1 MRKALFITVLT
12 TVSLGLVGCEIAKT
26 ANNNAMNRIIN
37 TASTTLKADDVTTSA
52 NSAITTVK
60 ADTAAIFESSAE
72 AAMPMK
78 NASNVDKDNTADWK
92 PAYKKT
98 LTNFMNTENF
108 GDMSTWDIQD
118 IDNDG
123 IPELLISEAQT
134 HITGVMLYY
143 YENGNVVPVLD
154 DNKKPVHYGA
164 YGGVLICPEECLI
177 GIEDVKQGLH
187 YSVMNKYENHE
198 LSFVQRTFE
207 DSGAVGKD
215 NVTYKVNDDAVSEA
229 EYNNAYNEFNS
240 NNWIAVGNQ
249 YTFDDLSVLE

>member
-12 TVSLGLVGCEIAKT
+12 TVSLGLVGCKVSKT
-26 ANNNAMNRIIN
+26 ANSNAMNHIIN
-37 TASTTLKADDVTTSA
+37 TASTMLKVDDVTTSA

-60 ADTAAIFESSAE
+60 TDTATVSVPSTE

-78 NASNVDKDNTADWK
+78 NASTVDKDNTADWK
-92 PAYKKT
+92 AAYKNT
-98 LTNFMNTENF
+98 LTDFMNTENY

-123 IPELLISEAQT
+123 TPELLISEAQT
-134 HITGVMLYY
+134 HIEGVMFYY
-143 YENGNVVPVLD
+143 YENGNAVPVLN
-154 DNKKPVHYGA
+154 DNREPVRYGA
-164 YGGVLICPEECLI
+164 YGGVFICPGENLI

-187 YSVMNKYENHE
+187 YSVMHKYENHG

-207 DSGAVGKD
+207 DSGAVGKE
-215 NVTYKVNDDAVSEA
+215 NVTYKVNDDVVSEV
-229 EYNNAYNEFNS
+229 EYNNAYNEFS
-240 NNWIAVGNQ
+240 SKNWIAVGNQ